1 MTETAKLVIEP
12 AIISGALLLYI
23 IYHIFLGVRYCR
35 NPLSTTLG
43 QNYAARHIWVE
54 CVMRERRDVLAVQT
68 LRNTLMSSSLLAST
82 SLTLSAVVAAY
93 LVNTVKEEGGIDF
106 LAAPYL
112 HPIHKFFV
120 VIVCFAM
127 AFFFY
132 MQSVRAANHAG
143 YMISLPLMVESPY
156 NPEYVFRVLEKG
168 ALFNT
173 AGTRMFYLAFL
184 SVIWIFGP
192 LPAVIATLILI
203 ASLWRLD
210 RVDSHLTSIDPLNLR
225 EPLTKKSPSDNTNL
239 INRII

>member
-1 MTETAKLVIEP
+1 MVSVAKLVIEP
-12 AIISGALLLYI
+12 AIMGCALLLYI
-23 IYHIFLGVRYCR
+23 AYHIYLVFWYRR
-35 NPLSTTLG
+35 NPLSTTVG
-43 QNYAARHIWVE
+43 QNHDARHLWVE
-54 CVMRERRDVLAVQT
+54 CVMRDRRDILAIQT

-93 LVNTVKEEGGIDF
+93 LVNTVKEQGGVDF

-112 HPIHKFFV
+112 LPVYKFFV
-120 VIVCFAM
+120 VILCFAL

-143 YMISLPLMVESPY
+143 YMIVLPLMAESPY
-156 NPEYVFRVLEKG
+156 TPDYVFRVLEKG

-192 LPAVIATLILI
+192 LPAVIATILLVI
-203 ASLWRLD
+203 ALWHLD
-210 RVDSHLTSIDPLNLR
+210 QADSHILQAHPFSPGEKNNSSGNVLN
-225 EPLTKKSPSDNTNL
+225 K
-239 INRII
+239 IA